1 MADFLSRV
9 ENRLPETEVE
19 EYLTKIPQPGVKAVL
34 DNAVTPIEERAE
46 SGVDLPLSQAQ
57 WAETLSA
64 RPVQFRT
71 LHVLDWKKAQKED
84 KVLYTLVK
92 NLRLPHEVFKKA
104 MSKVLDKKAVQAYE
118 KKRSGLVLK
127 NGLLYHKVRMSKTGE
142 DLWRFVVPQAHRG
155 TALDG
160 CHQ

>member
-1 MADFLSRV
+1 M
-9 ENRLPETEVE
+9 E
-19 EYLTKIPQPGVKAVL
+19 EYLTQIPQPGVKAVL

-46 SGVDLPLSQAQ
+46 SGDNLPFSQAK

-64 RPVQFRT
+64 RPVQFQS
-71 LHVLDWKKAQKED
+71 LHVLDWKKVQKED

-92 NLRLPHEVFKKA
+92 NLRLPQEVFKEA
-104 MSKVLDKKAVQAYE
+104 MGKVLDKKAVQAYK

-155 TALDG
+155 SALDG
-160 CHQ
+160 CHHEAGHQGQQ